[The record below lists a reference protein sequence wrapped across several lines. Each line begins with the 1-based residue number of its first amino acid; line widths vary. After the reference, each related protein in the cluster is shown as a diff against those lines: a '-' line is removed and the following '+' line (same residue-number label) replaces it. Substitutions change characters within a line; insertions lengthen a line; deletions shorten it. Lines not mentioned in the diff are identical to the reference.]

1 MKNLGL
7 SLSFIFLFAGCA
19 GKTVSERPSSPAQRN
34 TIPTNLPSA
43 PIEKTEEVIDVVSLQ
58 KYLRMDYPKEKLGY
72 SEKTFNTC
80 DVGFGY
86 SNTQNCRRLYS
97 ISIYFQVKC
106 RQSEGTISTILTD
119 ADLTP
124 IESSNVKWVLKN
136 IQGLSSTDSFGYGQ
150 IQAIS
155 TQSQRQQR
163 LRLGIGNNFLYM
175 RASDI
180 TKVVTPKDW
189 CP

>member
-1 MKNLGL
+1 MKNLG
-7 SLSFIFLFAGCA
+7 LSFIFLFAGCA
-19 GKTVSERPSSPAQRN
+19 GKTVSEKQSTQAQRN
-34 TIPTNLPSA
+34 TAPIITPTTS
-43 PIEKTEEVIDVVSLQ
+43 IEKTEEVIDVVSLQ

-86 SNTQNCRRLYS
+86 SSTQNCRRLYS

-106 RQSEGTISTILTD
+106 RQSEGTINTVLTD

-124 IESSNVKWVLKN
+124 IESSNVRWVLKN
-136 IQGLSSTDSFGYGQ
+136 VEGLSSTDSFGYGQ